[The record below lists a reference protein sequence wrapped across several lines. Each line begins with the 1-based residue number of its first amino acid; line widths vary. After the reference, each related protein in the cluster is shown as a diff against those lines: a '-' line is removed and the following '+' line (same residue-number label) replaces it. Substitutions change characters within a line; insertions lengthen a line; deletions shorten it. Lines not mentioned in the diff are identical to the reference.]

1 MWERTLAEGYFFRF
15 LRITQSGSFKYDPNT
30 KFQKKCLNVEKNR
43 AAFFPFFFKSVHAE
57 DGVRK

>member
-1 MWERTLAEGYFFRF
+1 MWEITLAEGYFFRF

-43 AAFFPFFFKSVHAE
+43 AAFFPFFFKISS
-57 DGVRK
+57 R